1 MQATS
6 PWRKHAPFAIFMA
19 ALFLLAYYLDQNL
32 NAFLPAFH
40 SARILIQLA
49 LAATVIAVLRNV
61 VGIKAFGTFTPVII
75 AFSMLFTGLLVG
87 LLLFGAIILVII
99 LTRSAIHGQRIQQS
113 HRAAIMVLMVALV
126 ATLLTAYA
134 SRLGQP
140 EIAFVLL
147 FPVVITAW
155 VADQFLMRVSK
166 VGWGPPSKALL
177 WTLLLVV
184 AAYLVIT

>member
-6 PWRKHAPFAIFMA
+6 PWRKHVPFALFMA

-32 NAFLPAFH
+32 NEFLPALH

-61 VGIKAFGTFTPVII
+61 VGIKAFGTFAPVII

-87 LLLFGAIILVII
+87 LLLFGAVILVII

-126 ATLLTAYA
+126 AILL
-134 SRLGQP
+134 
-140 EIAFVLL
+140 
-147 FPVVITAW
+147 
-155 VADQFLMRVSK
+155 
-166 VGWGPPSKALL
+166 
-177 WTLLLVV
+177 
-184 AAYLVIT
+184 